1 MTPRKTIRDVPASV
15 RQRLLN
21 LAREQRVRFE
31 GMLQRYSVE
40 RFLYRLSASDEV
52 DRFTLKGAALLR
64 MWTGQELRPTRDID
78 FLARGARDE
87 AAIRTALRDVC
98 GVPCREDGV
107 VFDPATISI
116 TSIRLDQPNGG
127 LRVRIRG
134 GLGRVRLAVP
144 VDIGFG
150 DVITLGR
157 REEDYPTL
165 LDLPAPRLWTYPRET
180 MIAEKFHAMAS
191 LGDRNSR
198 VKDLW
203 DVACLARR
211 FAFDGDTLR
220 TAIAETFRHCGTSL
234 EGGRPTALLAGYYDD
249 HEAPAR
255 GQRWREMRR
264 QIGTDV
270 DGPDRLVEAGEELRR
285 FLRPVCDSLIEE
297 SPFTQEPGPPAGRG
311 GRGSRPGRE
320 AKAVAEAKRPHR
332 GHPAAALPPVPGL

>member
-1 MTPRKTIRDVPASV
+1 MTARKAVRDVPASI

-21 LAREQRVRFE
+21 LARGQGADFE
-31 GMLQRYSVE
+31 PVLQRYAVE

-64 MWTGQELRPTRDID
+64 MWVGQELRPTRDID

-107 VFDPATISI
+107 VFDPETIAI
-116 TSIRLDQPNGG
+116 TSIRIDQPNGG

-144 VDIGFG
+144 IDIGFG
-150 DVITLGR
+150 DVLTLGR

-180 MIAEKFHAMAS
+180 MIAEKFHAMVS
-191 LGDRNSR
+191 LGEANSR
-198 VKDLW
+198 MKDLW

-220 TAIAETFRHCGTSL
+220 TAIAEAFRHRGTSL
-234 EGGRPTALLAGYYDD
+234 
-249 HEAPAR
+249 
-255 GQRWREMRR
+255 
-264 QIGTDV
+264 GTVIDIKFSTSS
-270 DGPDRLVEAGEELRR
+270 G
-285 FLRPVCDSLIEE
+285 
-297 SPFTQEPGPPAGRG
+297 
-311 GRGSRPGRE
+311 
-320 AKAVAEAKRPHR
+320 
-332 GHPAAALPPVPGL
+332 

>member
-1 MTPRKTIRDVPASV
+1 MTPRRAIRDVPASV

-21 LAREQRVRFE
+21 LARGQGADFE
-31 GMLQRYSVE
+31 AVLQRYALE
-40 RFLYRLSASDEV
+40 RFLYRLSASDKV

-64 MWTGQELRPTRDID
+64 MWTGQELRPTRDLD
-78 FLARGARDE
+78 FLARGAPDE

-98 GVPCREDGV
+98 GIPCREDGV
-107 VFDPATISI
+107 VFDPSTIAI
-116 TSIRLDQPNGG
+116 TSIRIDQPNGG

-134 GLGRVRLAVP
+134 SLGRVRLAVP

-165 LDLPAPRLWTYPRET
+165 LGPPAPRLWTYPRET
-180 MIAEKFHAMAS
+180 MTAEKFHAMAS

-203 DVACLARR
+203 DVTCLARR

-220 TAIAETFRHCGTSL
+220 TAIAETFRNPGTSL
-234 EGGRPTALLAGYYDD
+234 TGGRPPALLAGYYDD
-249 HEAPAR
+249 HEAAAR

-264 QIGTDV
+264 QIGADI
-270 DGPDRLVEAGEELRR
+270 DGPDRLVEAREELRR
-285 FLRPVCDSLIEE
+285 FLGPVCDSLIEE
-297 SPFTQEPGPPAGRG
+297 SSFTQAWPAGG
-311 GRGSRPGRE
+311 PWRPGVQDRMGGKE
-320 AKAVAEAKRPHR
+320 
-332 GHPAAALPPVPGL
+332 GD

>member
-1 MTPRKTIRDVPASV
+1 MTPRKAIRDVPASV

-31 GMLQRYSVE
+31 AMLQRYAIE
-40 RFLYRLSASDEV
+40 RFLYRLSASDQV

-87 AAIRTALRDVC
+87 AAIHTALRDVC
-98 GVPCREDGV
+98 GVPGREDGV

-116 TSIRLDQPNGG
+116 TSIRLEQPDGG

-134 GLGRVRLAVP
+134 GLGRTRLAVP

-157 REEDYPTL
+157 RQEDYPTL

-220 TAIAETFRHCGTSL
+220 TAIAETFRHCRTSL
-234 EGGRPTALLAGYYDD
+234 TTGRPTALLAGYYDD
-249 HEAPAR
+249 QEAPER
-255 GQRWREMRR
+255 GRLWREMRR
-264 QIGTDV
+264 RIGTDI
-270 DGPDRLVEAGEELRR
+270 DGPARLVEAGEELRR
-285 FLRPVCDSLIEE
+285 FLGPVCDSLIEE
-297 SPFTQEPGPPAGRG
+297 NPFTHAWPAGG
-311 GRGSRPGRE
+311 PWRPGVQTPTVGE
-320 AKAVAEAKRPHR
+320 GP
-332 GHPAAALPPVPGL
+332 

>member
-1 MTPRKTIRDVPASV
+1 MTARKAVRDVPASV

-21 LAREQRVRFE
+21 LARGQGADFE
-31 GMLQRYSVE
+31 PVLQRYAVE

-64 MWTGQELRPTRDID
+64 MWIGQELRPTRDID
-78 FLARGARDE
+78 FLARGDRDE

-107 VFDPATISI
+107 VFDPETIAI
-116 TSIRLDQPNGG
+116 TSIRIDQPNGG

-144 VDIGFG
+144 IDIGFG
-150 DVITLGR
+150 DVLTLGR
-157 REEDYPTL
+157 REKDYPTL

-191 LGDRNSR
+191 LGEANSR
-198 VKDLW
+198 MKDLW

-220 TAIAETFRHCGTSL
+220 TAIAAAFHHRGTSL
-234 EGGRPTALLAGYYDD
+234 AAGRPTALLAAYYD
-249 HEAPAR
+249 ENESPAR
-255 GQRWREMRR
+255 GQRWRELR
-264 QIGTDV
+264 QQIAIEI
-270 DGPDRLVEAGEELRR
+270 DGPGRLEDVGEELRR
-285 FLRPVCDSLIEE
+285 FLGPVCDSLIKE
-297 SPFTQEPGPPAGRG
+297 SPFTQVWPAGGPWQAGIQAWTG
-311 GRGSRPGRE
+311 GEGGE
-320 AKAVAEAKRPHR
+320 
-332 GHPAAALPPVPGL
+332 

>member
-1 MTPRKTIRDVPASV
+1 MTPRKAIRDVPASV

-21 LAREQRVRFE
+21 LTREQRVRFE
-31 GMLQRYSVE
+31 GVLQRYAVE

-64 MWTGQELRPTRDID
+64 VWTGQELRPTRDVD

-87 AAIRTALRDVC
+87 AAIRTALRAVC
-98 GVPCREDGV
+98 GIPCREDGV
-107 VFDPATISI
+107 VFDPVTIST
-116 TSIRLDQPNGG
+116 TSIRIDQPDGG

-134 GLGRVRLAVP
+134 SLGRVRLAVP

-180 MIAEKFHAMAS
+180 MVAEKFHAMAS

-220 TAIAETFRHCGTSL
+220 TAIAETFRHRGTPL
-234 EGGRPTALLAGYYDD
+234 TGGRPTALLASYYDD
-249 HEAPAR
+249 HEARER
-255 GQRWREMRR
+255 GQRWRELRR
-264 QIGTDV
+264 QIGTDI
-270 DGPDRLVEAGEELRR
+270 DGPNRLVEAGEELRR
-285 FLRPVCDSLIEE
+285 FLGPVCDSLIEA
-297 SPFTQEPGPPAGRG
+297 SPFTQAWPAGG
-311 GRGSRPGRE
+311 PWRPGTQAR
-320 AKAVAEAKRPHR
+320 AE
-332 GHPAAALPPVPGL
+332 GGGGD

>member
-1 MTPRKTIRDVPASV
+1 MTPRKTIWDVPASV

-21 LAREQRVRFE
+21 LARGQRVRFE
-31 GMLQRYSVE
+31 AMLQRYAIE
-40 RFLYRLSASDEV
+40 RFLYRLSASDQV

-116 TSIRLDQPNGG
+116 TSIRLEQPDGG

-234 EGGRPTALLAGYYDD
+234 TAGRPTALLAAHYDD

-255 GQRWREMRR
+255 GQTLARDAPADRDRHRR
-264 QIGTDV
+264 AGSPRGRRRRAAPLPGAGLRQL
-270 DGPDRLVEAGEELRR
+270 DRGKPVRAGVARGWA
-285 FLRPVCDSLIEE
+285 VA
-297 SPFTQEPGPPAGRG
+297 AGSSGSG
-311 GRGSRPGRE
+311 GRRR
-320 AKAVAEAKRPHR
+320 R
-332 GHPAAALPPVPGL
+332 

>member
-1 MTPRKTIRDVPASV
+1 MTPRKAIRDVPASV

-21 LAREQRVRFE
+21 VAREQGADFE
-31 GMLQRYSVE
+31 PVLQRYAIE
-40 RFLYRLSASDEV
+40 HFLYRLSASDEA

-64 MWTGQELRPTRDID
+64 IWTGQELRPTRDID
-78 FLARGARDE
+78 FLARSARDE
-87 AAIRTALRDVC
+87 AAIRNALRAVC
-98 GVPCREDGV
+98 RIPCRKDGV

-116 TSIRLDQPNGG
+116 TSIRPDQPDGG

-150 DVITLGR
+150 DVVTLGR

-203 DVACLARR
+203 DVVCLARR

-220 TAIAETFRHCGTSL
+220 TAIAETFLHCRTSL
-234 EGGRPTALLAGYYDD
+234 TDGRPTAPQAGY
-249 HEAPAR
+249 
-255 GQRWREMRR
+255 
-264 QIGTDV
+264 
-270 DGPDRLVEAGEELRR
+270 
-285 FLRPVCDSLIEE
+285 
-297 SPFTQEPGPPAGRG
+297 
-311 GRGSRPGRE
+311 
-320 AKAVAEAKRPHR
+320 
-332 GHPAAALPPVPGL
+332 